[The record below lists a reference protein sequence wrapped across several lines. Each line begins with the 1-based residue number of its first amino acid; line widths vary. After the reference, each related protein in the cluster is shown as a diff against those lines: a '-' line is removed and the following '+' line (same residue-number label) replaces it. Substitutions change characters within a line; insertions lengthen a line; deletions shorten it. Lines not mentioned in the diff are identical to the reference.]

1 MSLAGV
7 QPVAAAGRPGDARAV
22 ATLLAVGRRIDP
34 HDPKLAWQAASK
46 TVAQLFFAPLLA
58 EMRKLPFGR
67 EFVNGG
73 RTEEIFGELLD
84 LRIADSVAAA
94 EYSGLTRQLAEKLQA
109 GRNRAI
115 NTSHLKSSN
124 TVQVQTWQSP

>member
-7 QPVAAAGRPGDARAV
+7 QPVAAAGRPGDTRTLAA
-22 ATLLAVGRRIDP
+22 LLAVGRRLDP
-34 HDPKLAWQAASK
+34 DDPKLARQAASK

-67 EFVNGG
+67 EFATGG
-73 RTEEIFGELLD
+73 RTEEIFGEQLD

-94 EYSGLTRQLAEKLQA
+94 EYSGLTRQLADKLLA
-109 GRNRAI
+109 GRNSAATDQQKPP
-115 NTSHLKSSN
+115 NTA
-124 TVQVQTWQSP
+124 QVQTWQSL